1 MRRFLLFVSVLIV
14 SMLVLAGCGDDE
26 AGEEKTNIKVGVS
39 PGPYSVLFMDVVKPV
54 LEDQGYTIEEV
65 EFNDLLQA
73 DIALADGSVD
83 LNVDQHT
90 AYMDNFNENRDGDL
104 VSLTPIPTVPAGI
117 FPGEKTSLDD
127 VEEGDT
133 VGIPNDAS
141 NAARAFALLEKA
153 EWITLDDGV
162 EIMNATSEDIV
173 DNPFNLDIVEMDS
186 AQIPRTLSDL
196 DYGVVPGSIVYSSDM
211 DPSIKLLSEDL
222 LEHLELVAVTTEE
235 HEDSQWAQDVIAAY
249 ESDEMKE
256 YMEEHNQE
264 DYWFIPEALR

>member
-1 MRRFLLFVSVLIV
+1 MRKFILFVSVFIV
-14 SMLVLAGCGDDE
+14 SALILAGCGGDDS
-26 AGEEKTNIKVGVS
+26 GEKTTIKVGVS

-54 LEDQGYTIEEV
+54 LEDQGYTIEDV

-90 AYMDNFNENRDGDL
+90 AYMENFNENRDADL

-117 FPGEKTSLDD
+117 FPGKKTSLED

-141 NAARAFALLEKA
+141 NAARAFALMQKA
-153 EWITLDDGV
+153 EWITLDENV
-162 EIMNATSEDIV
+162 ELMNATSEDIV
-173 DNPFNLDIVEMDS
+173 DNPLNLDIVEMDS

-196 DYGVVPGSIVYSSDM
+196 DYGVVPGSIVYSSNM
-211 DPSIKLLSEDL
+211 DPSTKLLSEDI
-222 LEHLELVAVTTEE
+222 LEHLELVAVTTAE
-235 HEDSQWAQDVIAAY
+235 HEDSEWAQDVIAAY

-256 YMEEHNQE
+256 YMAEHNQE
-264 DYWFIPEALR
+264 DYWFIPESLR